1 MSEVQDVIQNTAQAA
16 LDAAAE
22 QQAAISRAVMGVA
35 PVIDINKFINAAI
48 VADAEV
54 QAQVNRR
61 VGQPVFL
68 AEGYAQEQFVITST
82 QFEAKRLTLSQI
94 PAQPEQ
100 TSVFIIGG
108 TEQLYNVDYQISGRD
123 IVWAGLALEY
133 LLDIGSVVIVR
144 YFT

>member
-22 QQAAISRAVMGVA
+22 QRAAISRAVMGA
-35 PVIDINKFINAAI
+35 SSVIDINKFINAAI
-48 VADAEV
+48 VADADI

-68 AEGYAQEQFVITST
+68 AAGYVQEQFIISESR
-82 QFEAKRLTLSQI
+82 FMLKRLTLSQL

-100 TSVFIIGG
+100 TSLFVIGG
-108 TEQLYNVDYQISGRD
+108 TEQLYNVDYHLVGRD